1 MMKNDIL
8 RKFRRAF
15 QVSLKTVLVLMA
27 SVLLAGMMIIGCKG
41 GGNADRNGVDS
52 AMDINDQKIDD
63 STTAVATNEADFLV
77 KAANGGMTEVQAGQI
92 AQEKATNDD
101 VKKFGAK
108 MVEDHTKL
116 NDQLKS
122 LASKLNVTIPTAID
136 GNSKSMIDKLNN
148 AKSVD
153 FNKTY
158 MDMMV
163 EDHNKDVDLFQ
174 KIAGNAA
181 NPEIHDFVTNALPIL
196 QSHQQMAKK
205 IQASLK

>member
-1 MMKNDIL
+1 MQA
-8 RKFRRAF
+8 RF
-15 QVSLKTVLVLMA
+15 KTGAVLMA
-27 SVLLAGMMIIGCKG
+27 SMLFAVMMFIGCKG

-63 STTAVATNEADFLV
+63 STTAVATNEANFLV
-77 KAANGGMTEVQAGQI
+77 EAANGGMTEVQAGQI

-101 VKKFGAK
+101 VKKFAAK

-122 LASKLNVTIPTAID
+122 LASKLNVTIPSAIN
-136 GNSKSMIDKLNN
+136 GNSQSMIDKLNN

-158 MDMMV
+158 MDMIV
-163 EDHNKDVDLFQ
+163 EDHNKDVDFFQ
-174 KIAGNAA
+174 KTAANAS